1 MSKKEVTI
9 NGVQYPVVFTLD
21 TLFGVEDILGGSFF
35 EANFGT
41 LKNRMAL
48 VLAAIYSADDKADI
62 TVDALKAMEPLK
74 MIQDVTAAFVAVS
87 ELMNEFFRI
96 PETEKQNE
104 PEEPQ
109 PSFEESQGEEK
120 PKN

>member
-1 MSKKEVTI
+1 MNKKEVTI
-9 NGVQYPVVFTLD
+9 NGAQYPVVFTLD
-21 TLFGVEDILGGSFF
+21 TLFGVEDIIGGSFF

-48 VLAAIYSADDKADI
+48 VLAAIYSADEKADI
-62 TVDALKAMEPLK
+62 SVESLKAMEPMQ
-74 MIQDVTAAFVAVS
+74 MITDITAAFVAVS
-87 ELMNEFFRI
+87 ELTTEFFRI
-96 PETEKQNE
+96 PEAEKQNE

>member
-1 MSKKEVTI
+1 MKQKEVTI

-21 TLFGVEDILGGSFF
+21 TLFGVEDIIGGSFF

-62 TVDALKAMEPLK
+62 TVDQLKAMEPMK
-74 MIQDVTAAFVAVS
+74 MIQEVTAAFVAVS

-96 PETEKQNE
+96 PEAEKQNE

>member
-1 MSKKEVTI
+1 MKQKEVTI
-9 NGVQYPVVFTLD
+9 NGVQYPVLFTLD
-21 TLFGVEDILGGSFF
+21 TLFGVEDIIGGSFF

-74 MIQDVTAAFVAVS
+74 MIQDVTAAFIAVS

-96 PETEKQNE
+96 PEAEKQNE

>member
-1 MSKKEVTI
+1 MKQKEVTI
-9 NGVQYPVVFTLD
+9 NGAQYPVVFTLD
-21 TLFGVEDILGGSFF
+21 TLFGVEEIINGSFF

-62 TVDALKAMEPLK
+62 TVEALKAMDPMQ
-74 MIQDVTAAFVAVS
+74 MIQEVTAAFVAVS
-87 ELMNEFFRI
+87 ELMNEFFRS
-96 PETEKQNE
+96 PEAEKQNE

>member
-1 MSKKEVTI
+1 MKQKEVTI

-41 LKNRMAL
+41 LKNRIAL

-74 MIQDVTAAFVAVS
+74 MIQDVTAAFVTVS

-96 PETEKQNE
+96 PEAEKQNE

>member
-1 MSKKEVTI
+1 MKQKEVTI

-21 TLFGVEDILGGSFF
+21 TLFGVEDIIGGSFF

-62 TVDALKAMEPLK
+62 TVDQLKEMNPMQ
-74 MIQDVTAAFVAVS
+74 MIQDMHKA
-87 ELMNEFFRI
+87 
-96 PETEKQNE
+96 
-104 PEEPQ
+104 
-109 PSFEESQGEEK
+109 GEK
-120 PKN
+120 PFNREYNERQFQQYLEMLSKQ

>member
-1 MSKKEVTI
+1 MKQKEVTI

-21 TLFGVEDILGGSFF
+21 TLFGVEDIIGGSFF

-62 TVDALKAMEPLK
+62 TVDALKAMEPMK
-74 MIQDVTAAFVAVS
+74 MIQEVTAAFVAVS

-96 PETEKQNE
+96 PEAEKQNE

>member
-1 MSKKEVTI
+1 MNKKEVTI

-21 TLFGVEDILGGSFF
+21 TLFGVEDIIGGSFF
-35 EANFGT
+35 DANFGT

-74 MIQDVTAAFVAVS
+74 MIQDVTAAFVTVS
-87 ELMNEFFRI
+87 DLMTEFFRI
-96 PETEKQNE
+96 PEVEKANE
-104 PEEPQ
+104 PEPAKEAD
-109 PSFEESQGEEK
+109 GDDEEK

>member
-1 MSKKEVTI
+1 MKQKEVTI
-9 NGVQYPVVFTLD
+9 NGAQYPVVFTLD
-21 TLFGVEDILGGSFF
+21 TLFGVEDIIGGSFF

-62 TVDALKAMEPLK
+62 TVDQLKAMEPML
-74 MIQDVTAAFVAVS
+74 MITDITAAFVTVS
-87 ELMNEFFRI
+87 ELMTEFFRI
-96 PETEKQNE
+96 PEAEKQNE
-104 PEEPQ
+104 PEPDKPE
-109 PSFEESQGEEK
+109 GDDEEK

>member
-1 MSKKEVTI
+1 MKQKEVTI

-21 TLFGVEDILGGSFF
+21 TLFGVEDITNGSFF
-35 EANFGT
+35 DLNFGT
-41 LKNRMAL
+41 LKNRMAV

-62 TVDALKAMEPLK
+62 TVDQLKEMNPMQ
-74 MIQDVTAAFVAVS
+74 MIQDITGAFVTVS

-96 PETEKQNE
+96 PEAEKQNE
-104 PEEPQ
+104 PEPTKEA
-109 PSFEESQGEEK
+109 EGDEK